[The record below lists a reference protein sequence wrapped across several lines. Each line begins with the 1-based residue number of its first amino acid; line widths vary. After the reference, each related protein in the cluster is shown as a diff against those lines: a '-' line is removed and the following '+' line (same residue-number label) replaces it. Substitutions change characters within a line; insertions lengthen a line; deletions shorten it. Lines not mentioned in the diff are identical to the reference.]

1 MNNSIDPA
9 IGGTAT
15 KGKANPSL
23 LLELFKKLLK

>member
-15 KGKANPSL
+15 KGKANPQIL
-23 LLELFKKLLK
+23 IKIFKKLIN